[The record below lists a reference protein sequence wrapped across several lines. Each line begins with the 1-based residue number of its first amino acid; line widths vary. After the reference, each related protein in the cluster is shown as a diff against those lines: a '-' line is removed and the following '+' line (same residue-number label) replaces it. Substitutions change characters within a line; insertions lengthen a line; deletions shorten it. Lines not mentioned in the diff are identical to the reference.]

1 MNKIILPKQKAIT
14 IFLVFALS
22 YYISNLLRA
31 ITATISPNLI
41 SEFDLSAGDLGLLGG
56 GYFLG
61 FAAVQIPLGYLLDNK
76 GPKKIV
82 SYFLLIAVLGM
93 ISFSLSENFITLLI
107 SRILI
112 GIGVGACL
120 MGPLTA
126 YRIWYQDETQQRANS
141 WMLMVGAIG
150 MLSSS
155 LPVQFFLPIICYCR
169 IDTYTTDADIIIS
182 DTGITDTDNKLNAIR
197 AESSVYSTLFQIFIL
212 GISMCMIMIVSLNST
227 SFKKHNPST
236 KMQAVKKWFVLFLL
250 LSGDVSGRILNTA
263 STTNGSNINET
274 KGNNDGDSSSLTP
287 VAPLVGNDSVSTMLT
302 TTTDVTNKALFALN
316 TRLLATVTVSP
327 SNVRAANNDAV
338 DGDIIMITPGE
349 VDLSSGQLSVGKA
362 LTFECTDPTT
372 KCIFDAKARSSSTRR
387 VIYDTHG
394 KTATSRYVGLE
405 ITGGYTVR
413 LKRNNRKRRS
423 QHRSVVGSRSKKT
436 TN

>member
-1 MNKIILPKQKAIT
+1 MNKVILPKQKAIT

-93 ISFSLSENFITLLI
+93 ISFSLSENFITLLT

-155 LPVQFFLPIICYCR
+155 LPVQFFLPIIGWRMIFITLALLTIFCIILIIFFIPNWNKANIQSNSNDNGSLKEIWNNSFFKSLVPMGFFNYGGLFA
-169 IDTYTTDADIIIS
+169 IQTLWAGPWMIKVSGYTPEQSANGLFLIYFSLLIS
-182 DTGITDTDNKLNAIR
+182 FLSWGYLVPKISKNVSDAIR
-197 AESSVYSTLFQIFIL
+197 LLKFGAPLNLIVLAFIIYLGPKAGAYHWAFFAVSSV
-212 GISMCMIMIVSLNST
+212 
-227 SFKKHNPST
+227 
-236 KMQAVKKWFVLFLL
+236 FL
-250 LSGDVSGRILNTA
+250 
-263 STTNGSNINET
+263 
-274 KGNNDGDSSSLTP
+274 SLTQP
-287 VAPLVGNDSVSTMLT
+287 AVGMAFSL
-302 TTTDVTNKALFALN
+302 
-316 TRLLATVTVSP
+316 
-327 SNVRAANNDAV
+327 SNA
-338 DGDIIMITPGE
+338 
-349 VDLSSGQLSVGKA
+349 GKA
-362 LTFECTDPTT
+362 LTSFNLLLFIGAFALQWIIGVIIDLTMNLGYSEISGFRFAM
-372 KCIFDAKARSSSTRR
+372 IFFLL
-387 VIYDTHG
+387 
-394 KTATSRYVGLE
+394 TSFFSYLFFL
-405 ITGGYTVR
+405 I
-413 LKRNNRKRRS
+413 RNYKN
-423 QHRSVVGSRSKKT
+423 
-436 TN
+436 

>member
-1 MNKIILPKQKAIT
+1 MNKVILPKQKAIT
-14 IFLVFALS
+14 IFLVFALG

-155 LPVQFFLPIICYCR
+155 LPVQFFLPIIGWRMIFITLALLTIFCIILIIFFIPNWNKANIQSNAKDNDSLKEIWSDKFFKSLVPMGFFNYGGLFA
-169 IDTYTTDADIIIS
+169 IQTLWAGPWMIKVSGYTPEQSANGLFLIYFSLLIS
-182 DTGITDTDNKLNAIR
+182 FLSWGYLVPKISKNVSDAIR
-197 AESSVYSTLFQIFIL
+197 LLKFGAPLNLIVLAFIIYLGPKAGAYHWAFFAVSSV
-212 GISMCMIMIVSLNST
+212 
-227 SFKKHNPST
+227 
-236 KMQAVKKWFVLFLL
+236 FL
-250 LSGDVSGRILNTA
+250 
-263 STTNGSNINET
+263 
-274 KGNNDGDSSSLTP
+274 SLTQP
-287 VAPLVGNDSVSTMLT
+287 AVGMAFSL
-302 TTTDVTNKALFALN
+302 
-316 TRLLATVTVSP
+316 
-327 SNVRAANNDAV
+327 SNA
-338 DGDIIMITPGE
+338 
-349 VDLSSGQLSVGKA
+349 GKA
-362 LTFECTDPTT
+362 LTSFNLLLFIGAFALQWIIGVIIDLTMNLGYSEISGFRFAM
-372 KCIFDAKARSSSTRR
+372 IFFLL
-387 VIYDTHG
+387 
-394 KTATSRYVGLE
+394 TSFFSYLFFL
-405 ITGGYTVR
+405 I
-413 LKRNNRKRRS
+413 RNYKN
-423 QHRSVVGSRSKKT
+423 
-436 TN
+436 

>member
-1 MNKIILPKQKAIT
+1 MNKVILSKQKAIT
-14 IFLVFALS
+14 IFLVFALG

-155 LPVQFFLPIICYCR
+155 LPVQFFLPIIGWRMIFITLALLTIFCIILIIFFIPNWNKANIQSNSKDNGSLKEIWNNDFFKSLVPMGFFNYGGLFA
-169 IDTYTTDADIIIS
+169 IQTLWAGPWMVKVSGYTPEQSANGLFIIYFSLLISFLSWGYLVPKISKNVSDAIKLLKFGAPLNLIVLAFIIYL
-182 DTGITDTDNKLNAIR
+182 GPKAG
-197 AESSVYSTLFQIFIL
+197 AYHWAFFAVSSV
-212 GISMCMIMIVSLNST
+212 
-227 SFKKHNPST
+227 
-236 KMQAVKKWFVLFLL
+236 FL
-250 LSGDVSGRILNTA
+250 
-263 STTNGSNINET
+263 
-274 KGNNDGDSSSLTP
+274 SLTQP
-287 VAPLVGNDSVSTMLT
+287 AVGMAFSL
-302 TTTDVTNKALFALN
+302 
-316 TRLLATVTVSP
+316 
-327 SNVRAANNDAV
+327 SNA
-338 DGDIIMITPGE
+338 
-349 VDLSSGQLSVGKA
+349 GKA
-362 LTFECTDPTT
+362 LTSFNLLL
-372 KCIFDAKARSSSTRR
+372 FVGAFVLQW
-387 VIYDTHG
+387 VIGILIDYSMSLG
-394 KTATSRYVGLE
+394 FSEIIGFKVAMMFFLITSFFSYLFFL
-405 ITGGYTVR
+405 IKNY
-413 LKRNNRKRRS
+413 KN
-423 QHRSVVGSRSKKT
+423 
-436 TN
+436 